1 MSRCVRS
8 SKAAGFFTV
17 KLQRTRKDEASRCIG
32 IFEPVRVKLLRMS
45 MGVEEMEPIE
55 KDFAESLL
63 SIFDNV
69 LLTEEMA
76 LSKGYFSDL
85 SIAELHTINAIGP
98 YEART
103 MTETA
108 NILGITIG
116 TLTVAVDRLVKK
128 KYVERQRDTKDR
140 RIVRISLTRQG
151 KLAYRM
157 QSKFHRVLAKR
168 IFDPLSED
176 ERKLLTKT
184 IEEIDAFVKE
194 QYKKYS
200 SGEQY
205 KKIVRDDT
213 EV

>member
-1 MSRCVRS
+1 M
-8 SKAAGFFTV
+8 
-17 KLQRTRKDEASRCIG
+17 D
-32 IFEPVRVKLLRMS
+32 
-45 MGVEEMEPIE
+45 PIE
-55 KDFAESLL
+55 QDFAESLL
-63 SIFDNV
+63 HIFDNV

-85 SIAELHTINAIGP
+85 SIAELHTLNAIGP

-108 NILGITIG
+108 NILGITVG
-116 TLTVAVDRLVKK
+116 TLTVSIDRLVKK
-128 KYVERQRDTKDR
+128 EYVERQRDTKDR

-157 QSKFHRVLAKR
+157 HSKFHRVLVKR
-168 IFDPLSED
+168 IMDPLSEE
-176 ERKLLTKT
+176 ERKILTRT
-184 IEEIDAFVKE
+184 ITEIDAFVEE

-200 SGEQY
+200 NGDQY
-205 KKIVRDDT
+205 KKIVRDNT

>member
-1 MSRCVRS
+1 M
-8 SKAAGFFTV
+8 ATNE
-17 KLQRTRKDEASRCIG
+17 Q
-32 IFEPVRVKLLRMS
+32 
-45 MGVEEMEPIE
+45 
-55 KDFAESLL
+55 DFAESLL
-63 SIFDNV
+63 HIFDNV
-69 LLTEEMA
+69 LLTEGMA

-108 NILGITIG
+108 NMLGITVG
-116 TLTVAVDRLVKK
+116 TLTVAIDRLVKK

-157 QSKFHRVLAKR
+157 HSKFHRVLVKR
-168 IFDPLSED
+168 IMDPLSE
-176 ERKLLTKT
+176 EEQVLLTGMVSR
-184 IEEIDAFVKE
+184 IDSYVEE

-200 SGEQY
+200 NGEQY
-205 KKIVRDDT
+205 KRIVRDDT

>member
-1 MSRCVRS
+1 M
-8 SKAAGFFTV
+8 ATNE
-17 KLQRTRKDEASRCIG
+17 Q
-32 IFEPVRVKLLRMS
+32 
-45 MGVEEMEPIE
+45 
-55 KDFAESLL
+55 DFAESLL
-63 SIFDNV
+63 HIFDNV
-69 LLTEEMA
+69 LLTEGMA

-108 NILGITIG
+108 NMLGITVG
-116 TLTVAVDRLVKK
+116 TLTVAIDRLVKK

-157 QSKFHRVLAKR
+157 HSKFHRVLVKR
-168 IFDPLSED
+168 IMDPLSE
-176 ERKLLTKT
+176 EEQTLLTGMVAR
-184 IEEIDAFVKE
+184 IDNYVEE

-200 SGEQY
+200 NGEQY
-205 KKIVRDDT
+205 KRIVRDDT

>member
-1 MSRCVRS
+1 MREGERGTKMDS
-8 SKAAGFFTV
+8 TE
-17 KLQRTRKDEASRCIG
+17 Q
-32 IFEPVRVKLLRMS
+32 
-45 MGVEEMEPIE
+45 
-55 KDFAESLL
+55 DFAESLL
-63 SIFDNV
+63 RIFDNV
-69 LLTEEMA
+69 LLTEGMA

-85 SIAELHTINAIGP
+85 SIAELHTLNAIGP

-116 TLTVAVDRLVKK
+116 TLTVAIDRLVKK
-128 KYVERQRDTKDR
+128 KYVERNRDTKDR

-157 QSKFHRVLAKR
+157 HSKFHRVLVKR
-168 IFDPLSED
+168 IMDPLSE
-176 ERKLLTKT
+176 EEQKILTKT
-184 IEEIDAFVKE
+184 IQEIDGFVEE

-200 SGEQY
+200 NGQHY

>member
-1 MSRCVRS
+1 MDLGS
-8 SKAAGFFTV
+8 
-17 KLQRTRKDEASRCIG
+17 Q
-32 IFEPVRVKLLRMS
+32 
-45 MGVEEMEPIE
+45 
-55 KDFAESLL
+55 DFAESLL
-63 SIFDNV
+63 RIFDNV

-85 SIAELHTINAIGP
+85 SIAELHTLNAIGP

-108 NILGITIG
+108 NLLGITVG
-116 TLTVAVDRLVKK
+116 TLTVAIDRLVKK

-157 QSKFHRVLAKR
+157 HSKFHRVLVKR
-168 IFDPLSED
+168 IMDPLTE
-176 ERKLLTKT
+176 EEQKVLTKT
-184 IEEIDAFVKE
+184 IIEIDSFVEE
-194 QYKKYS
+194 QYRKYS
-200 SGEQY
+200 NGEQY

>member
-1 MSRCVRS
+1 MDP
-8 SKAAGFFTV
+8 K
-17 KLQRTRKDEASRCIG
+17 EN
-32 IFEPVRVKLLRMS
+32 
-45 MGVEEMEPIE
+45 
-55 KDFAESLL
+55 DFAESLL

-98 YEART
+98 YDART

-108 NILGITIG
+108 NILGITVG
-116 TLTVAVDRLVKK
+116 TLTVSVDRLVKK
-128 KYVERQRDTKDR
+128 EYVERQRDTRDR

-157 QSKFHRVLAKR
+157 HSKFHRVLAKR
-168 IFDPLSED
+168 IFDPLSD
-176 ERKLLTKT
+176 EEKRILTNT
-184 IEEIDAFVKE
+184 ISEIDTFVKE

-200 SGEQY
+200 NGEQY

>member
-1 MSRCVRS
+1 MDLV
-8 SKAAGFFTV
+8 
-17 KLQRTRKDEASRCIG
+17 
-32 IFEPVRVKLLRMS
+32 
-45 MGVEEMEPIE
+45 E

-157 QSKFHRVLAKR
+157 HSKFHRVLAKR
-168 IFDPLSED
+168 IFDPLSDE
-176 ERKLLTKT
+176 ERKILTRT
-184 IEEIDAFVKE
+184 VDEIDVFVKE

-200 SGEQY
+200 TGEQY

>member
-1 MSRCVRS
+1 
-8 SKAAGFFTV
+8 
-17 KLQRTRKDEASRCIG
+17 
-32 IFEPVRVKLLRMS
+32 
-45 MGVEEMEPIE
+45 MEPLE
-55 KDFAESLL
+55 QDFAENLL
-63 SIFDNV
+63 HIFDNV

-85 SIAELHTINAIGP
+85 SIAELHTLNAIGP

-108 NILGITIG
+108 NILGITVG
-116 TLTVAVDRLVKK
+116 TLTVSVDRLVKK
-128 KYVERQRDTKDR
+128 EYVERQRDTKDR

-157 QSKFHRVLAKR
+157 HSKFHRVLVKR
-168 IFDPLSED
+168 IMDPLSEE
-176 ERKLLTKT
+176 EREILART
-184 IEEIDAFVKE
+184 IAEIDAFVEE

-200 SGEQY
+200 NGEQY

>member
-1 MSRCVRS
+1 M
-8 SKAAGFFTV
+8 ATNE
-17 KLQRTRKDEASRCIG
+17 Q
-32 IFEPVRVKLLRMS
+32 
-45 MGVEEMEPIE
+45 
-55 KDFAESLL
+55 DFAESLL
-63 SIFDNV
+63 HIFDNV
-69 LLTEEMA
+69 LLTEGMA

-108 NILGITIG
+108 NMLGITVG
-116 TLTVAVDRLVKK
+116 TLTVAIDRLVKK

-157 QSKFHRVLAKR
+157 HSKFHRVLVKR
-168 IFDPLSED
+168 IMDPLSE
-176 ERKLLTKT
+176 EEQVLLTGMVSR
-184 IEEIDAFVKE
+184 IDSYVEE

-200 SGEQY
+200 NGERY
-205 KKIVRDDT
+205 KRIVRDDT

>member
-1 MSRCVRS
+1 MDS
-8 SKAAGFFTV
+8 SS
-17 KLQRTRKDEASRCIG
+17 Q
-32 IFEPVRVKLLRMS
+32 
-45 MGVEEMEPIE
+45 
-55 KDFAESLL
+55 DFAESLL
-63 SIFDNV
+63 RIFDNV

-85 SIAELHTINAIGP
+85 SIAELHTLNAIGP

-108 NILGITIG
+108 NLLGITVG
-116 TLTVAVDRLVKK
+116 TLTVAIDRLVKK

-157 QSKFHRVLAKR
+157 HSKFHRVLVKR
-168 IFDPLSED
+168 IMDPLSKQEQ
-176 ERKLLTKT
+176 EILTKT
-184 IEEIDAFVKE
+184 IVEIDAFVEE

-200 SGEQY
+200 NGEQY

>member
-1 MSRCVRS
+1 
-8 SKAAGFFTV
+8 
-17 KLQRTRKDEASRCIG
+17 
-32 IFEPVRVKLLRMS
+32 
-45 MGVEEMEPIE
+45 MERNE
-55 KDFAESLL
+55 QDFAESLL
-63 SIFDNV
+63 HIFDNV
-69 LLTEEMA
+69 LLTEGMA

-108 NILGITIG
+108 NLLGITVG
-116 TLTVAVDRLVKK
+116 TLTVAIDRLVKK

-157 QSKFHRVLAKR
+157 HSKFHRVLVKR
-168 IFDPLSED
+168 IMDPLSEA
-176 ERKLLTKT
+176 EQTLLTQMVGR
-184 IEEIDAFVKE
+184 IDNYVEE

-200 SGEQY
+200 NGEQY
-205 KKIVRDDT
+205 KRIVRDDT

>member
-1 MSRCVRS
+1 M
-8 SKAAGFFTV
+8 ATNE
-17 KLQRTRKDEASRCIG
+17 Q
-32 IFEPVRVKLLRMS
+32 
-45 MGVEEMEPIE
+45 
-55 KDFAESLL
+55 DFAESLL
-63 SIFDNV
+63 HIFDNV
-69 LLTEEMA
+69 LLTEGMA

-108 NILGITIG
+108 NMLGITVG
-116 TLTVAVDRLVKK
+116 TLTVAIDRLVKK

-157 QSKFHRVLAKR
+157 HSKFHRVLVKR
-168 IFDPLSED
+168 IMDPLSED
-176 ERKLLTKT
+176 EQVLLTQMVGR
-184 IEEIDAFVKE
+184 IDTYVEE

-200 SGEQY
+200 NGEQY
-205 KKIVRDDT
+205 KRIVRDDT

>member
-1 MSRCVRS
+1 MD
-8 SKAAGFFTV
+8 A
-17 KLQRTRKDEASRCIG
+17 
-32 IFEPVRVKLLRMS
+32 
-45 MGVEEMEPIE
+45 IE
-55 KDFAESLL
+55 QDFAESLL
-63 SIFDNV
+63 HIFDNV

-85 SIAELHTINAIGP
+85 SIAELHTLNAIGP

-108 NILGITIG
+108 NILGITVG
-116 TLTVAVDRLVKK
+116 TLTVSVDRLVKK
-128 KYVERQRDTKDR
+128 EYVERQRDTKDR

-157 QSKFHRVLAKR
+157 HSKFHRVLVKR
-168 IFDPLSED
+168 IMDPLSEE
-176 ERKLLTKT
+176 ERKILTRT
-184 IEEIDAFVKE
+184 IAEIDAFVEE
-194 QYKKYS
+194 QYTKYS
-200 SGEQY
+200 NGDQY

>member
-1 MSRCVRS
+1 
-8 SKAAGFFTV
+8 
-17 KLQRTRKDEASRCIG
+17 
-32 IFEPVRVKLLRMS
+32 
-45 MGVEEMEPIE
+45 MEPIE

-157 QSKFHRVLAKR
+157 H
-168 IFDPLSED
+168 ED
-176 ERKLLTKT
+176 ERKILTKT

>member
-1 MSRCVRS
+1 MREGERGTKMDSN
-8 SKAAGFFTV
+8 
-17 KLQRTRKDEASRCIG
+17 
-32 IFEPVRVKLLRMS
+32 
-45 MGVEEMEPIE
+45 E

-63 SIFDNV
+63 RIFDNV
-69 LLTEEMA
+69 LLTEGMA

-85 SIAELHTINAIGP
+85 SIAELHTLNAIGP

-108 NILGITIG
+108 NILGITVG
-116 TLTVAVDRLVKK
+116 TLTVAIDRLVKK
-128 KYVERQRDTKDR
+128 EYVERQRDTKDR

-157 QSKFHRVLAKR
+157 HSKFHRVLVKR
-168 IFDPLSED
+168 IMDPLSE
-176 ERKLLTKT
+176 EEKAILTKT
-184 IEEIDAFVKE
+184 IAEIDAFVE
-194 QYKKYS
+194 DQYKKYS
-200 SGEQY
+200 NGQHY

>member
-1 MSRCVRS
+1 MCERGDNMMDAV
-8 SKAAGFFTV
+8 
-17 KLQRTRKDEASRCIG
+17 
-32 IFEPVRVKLLRMS
+32 
-45 MGVEEMEPIE
+45 E

-63 SIFDNV
+63 HIFDNV

-85 SIAELHTINAIGP
+85 SIAELHTLNAIGP

-157 QSKFHRVLAKR
+157 HSKFHRVLVKR
-168 IFDPLSED
+168 IMDPLSEE
-176 ERKLLTKT
+176 ERKILTRT
-184 IEEIDAFVKE
+184 ITEIDSFVEE

>member
-1 MSRCVRS
+1 MDP
-8 SKAAGFFTV
+8 
-17 KLQRTRKDEASRCIG
+17 LEQ
-32 IFEPVRVKLLRMS
+32 
-45 MGVEEMEPIE
+45 
-55 KDFAESLL
+55 DFAESLL
-63 SIFDNV
+63 HIFDNV

-85 SIAELHTINAIGP
+85 SIAELHTLNAIGP

-108 NILGITIG
+108 NILGITVG
-116 TLTVAVDRLVKK
+116 TLTVAIDRLVKK

-157 QSKFHRVLAKR
+157 HSKFHRVLVKR
-168 IFDPLSED
+168 IMDPLTEE
-176 ERKLLTKT
+176 ERSILTKSVAK
-184 IEEIDAFVKE
+184 IDSFVEE

-200 SGEQY
+200 NGEQY
-205 KKIVRDDT
+205 KRIVRDDT